1 MLHIGSSEL
10 VTGQEIGDMGHFML
24 TRLHALQQGCAQH
37 LHIVRADHGRAGF
50 RGTVLGHNAIHQVH
64 VVKK

>member
-1 MLHIGSSEL
+1 
-10 VTGQEIGDMGHFML
+10 MGHFVL

-64 VVKK
+64 MVKK